1 MASKSTHGARAEVW
15 ALRVNFSRT
24 EFSQVRCGYFL
35 GNFLLVTLFVTRGSR
50 EMAATV
56 DNRKPVM
63 FRPLSYYPQPELVI
77 VVREYNHIW

>member
-1 MASKSTHGARAEVW
+1 MGSPRELLPYRVLASS
-15 ALRVNFSRT
+15 
-24 EFSQVRCGYFL
+24 VRIFGYFL

-63 FRPLSYYPQPELVI
+63 FRPPSYYPQPELVI